1 MHRHSGSFKRRTT
14 IFSLLVSFL
23 LLSTAGVGSAQEP
36 LIWSDE
42 FDGAS
47 VDTAAWNFETG
58 GNGWGNQELQ
68 NYLAENASVSAGSL
82 VIDIKRENTGRR
94 KFTSAR
100 LTTETK
106 FSFQYGRIEARIMVP
121 DLADGL
127 WPAWWT
133 MGIQPG
139 FWPDRGELDIMEMGS
154 ADAILDGVINR
165 RVISAAHWDFQGSTA
180 DYGLSLDAP
189 ADLNGSWHIW
199 EMTWTPEFINTYL
212 DGQQIWEFDIR
223 PIEEA
228 SLHEFHQPHFM
239 LVNVAVGGTFT
250 GILSVDGITAALP
263 AQMLVDYIRLYDNGF
278 TTNVTFPGGPV
289 CGDGSCDAGEDG
301 TSCPLDC
308 GGGGAC
314 NNNGVCDPG
323 EDCTTCSN
331 DCISKTSGNPNSQ
344 YCCGDLVCE
353 GAEDSANCAVDCG
366 SGPVCGDGSCDL
378 GEDEVN
384 CPEDCPPSNCNN
396 NNICE
401 AGEDCN
407 NCSNDCD
414 SVTGGKPANRY
425 CCGNGVTEGP
435 EGDGRCDGNP

>member
-1 MHRHSGSFKRRTT
+1 MHHNSGPSRRRIR
-14 IFSLLVSFL
+14 IFSFLVSFL
-23 LLSTAGVGSAQEP
+23 LLSTAGVVSAQEP

-42 FDGAS
+42 FDGTS
-47 VDTAAWNFETG
+47 VDTAAWNLETG

-68 NYLAENASVSAGSL
+68 NYLAENASVSGGSL

-100 LTTETK
+100 LTTENK

-154 ADAILDGVINR
+154 ADAIQGGVINR

-199 EMTWTPEFINTYL
+199 EMTWTPDFINTYL

-239 LVNVAVGGTFT
+239 LTNVAVGGTFT
-250 GILSVDGITAALP
+250 GILSVDGITAPLP
-263 AQMLVDYIRLYDNGF
+263 AQMRVDYIRLYDNGF
-278 TTNVTFPGGPV
+278 TTNVTLPGGPV
-289 CGDGSCDAGEDG
+289 CGDGSCDTGEDG
-301 TSCPLDC
+301 TNCPLDC
-308 GGGGAC
+308 GSSAC
-314 NNNGVCDPG
+314 NNDGVCDLG
-323 EDCTTCSN
+323 EDCTSCSN
-331 DCISKTSGNPNSQ
+331 DCISKTTGNPNSQ

-366 SGPVCGDGSCDL
+366 SATCDNDG
-378 GEDEVN
+378 
-384 CPEDCPPSNCNN
+384 
-396 NNICE
+396 ICE
-401 AGEDCN
+401 PGEDCI
-407 NCSNDCD
+407 NCGNDCD
-414 SVTGGKPANRY
+414 GVAGGNPANRY
-425 CCGNGVTEGP
+425 CCGNGAVEGP